1 VWFVRRNEDSVYN
14 VLVLN
19 ACDDTDRPT
28 AAIANL
34 DVDLEN
40 ALESLSPGHRSVTLS
55 QITGFDR
62 PFLRYTPDIRSIY
75 FTIPA

>member
-1 VWFVRRNEDSVYN
+1 MFLIANMSEDSVYN

-19 ACDDTDRPT
+19 ACDDADRPT

-40 ALESLSPGHRSVTLS
+40 ALEASGSR
-55 QITGFDR
+55 
-62 PFLRYTPDIRSIY
+62 
-75 FTIPA
+75 